1 MKQAADVPLLS
12 GSDVMKRGTLFL
24 LILFVLVFRESVSL
38 AGQNAVAPDPLGASL
53 TAWQNGDVSTAKE
66 LLSRLIAEGSED
78 ARVFYYRGILLEQFG
93 EDGGNDFQMG
103 AKLETQFSTT
113 SLVNRA
119 LEKIQGPVR
128 LKIQKTRIAA
138 RNAIKADPE
147 TARLK
152 VVYRDALELR
162 RQGNLAHAIELLK
175 NTTAGGSDPRYFYMY
190 GVTLAENGQTDDA
203 KAAFAEGLK
212 REQTTG
218 DAHLVSIALSEV
230 QGEIRRMIE
239 EQTQIDRGGEL
250 VTRQT
255 NNRENQRRALMSQD
269 QLLADA
275 NAAAE
280 AVLEQQQSMEEAR
293 TQAAADAI
301 LAKNKAREELEN
313 KINER
318 PSVVAAVEPEA
329 ANPDPDA
336 PMPADEEMTDALA
349 STKSDAPTNP
359 FLNGSKGASASS
371 LTAGPIDMAWLPA
384 DTDYL
389 MYARPA
395 DLLNSGFMKP
405 VIETPEFEESMS
417 KLTAQS
423 GILPTDLES
432 VTLGVGNAMGMLLP
446 MVAQMGSGQPMDP
459 ASASQQFMKANNS
472 MMVIRTNKPL
482 DIAQLMSATGA
493 TESTQD
499 EKVYYLLKAVEPA
512 GPPAPANAPPQ
523 PPMALFPVDES
534 TFLLSTEAAIQAAI
548 PNGPGESASEG
559 FGFVS
564 SGNHMVLAFSSP
576 LLAAMSGSIPEPQG
590 APPQV
595 AAFLAAIKGN
605 VSGAALQFEAGAD
618 LKVNISLNLTEASA
632 ATEANAALQQGVMMA
647 KQMAPILLG
656 QAPPEVQP
664 SLQQAVGS
672 LSSNADKT
680 LVTASL
686 NMPGSLVQVLKDN
699 PQLMNPPGGPPG
711 GPPGSAPPGAPLA
724 PRPLQ
729 Q

>member
-1 MKQAADVPLLS
+1 MPLLS

-24 LILFVLVFRESVSL
+24 LILFVLTFRDAVSL
-38 AGQNAVAPDPLGASL
+38 AGQNAVAPDPLDASL
-53 TAWQNGDVSTAKE
+53 TAWRNGDVSTAKE
-66 LLSRLIAEGSED
+66 LLSRLIADGSED

-103 AKLETQFSTT
+103 AKLETQFNTT
-113 SLVNRA
+113 SLVNRS

-162 RQGNLAHAIELLK
+162 RQGNLAGAIELLK
-175 NTTAGGSDPRYFYMY
+175 ETTAGGSDPRYFYMY

-301 LAKNKAREELEN
+301 LAENKAREDLEN

-318 PSVVAAVEPEA
+318 PSVVAAVEPKA

-349 STKSDAPTNP
+349 SNKSDAPANP
-359 FLNGSKGASASS
+359 FLSGSKGATGSS

-405 VIETPEFEESMS
+405 VIGTPEFEESMS

-482 DIAQLMSATGA
+482 DIAQLMTATGA

-548 PNGPGESASEG
+548 PNGPGESASAG

-564 SGNHMVLAFSSP
+564 SANHMVLAFSSP

-605 VSGAALQFEAGAD
+605 VSGAALQFEARAD

-686 NMPGSLVQVLKDN
+686 NVPGSLIQVLKDN
-699 PQLMNPPGGPPG
+699 PQLMTPPGGPPG
-711 GPPGSAPPGAPLA
+711 AAPPGAPPA
-724 PRPLQ
+724 PLP
-729 Q
+729 

>member
-1 MKQAADVPLLS
+1 
-12 GSDVMKRGTLFL
+12 MKRGTLFL
-24 LILFVLVFRESVSL
+24 LILFVLIFRDTVSL
-38 AGQNAVAPDPLGASL
+38 AGQNAVAPDPLDASL
-53 TAWQNGDVSTAKE
+53 TAWRNGDVSAAKE

-162 RQGNLAHAIELLK
+162 RQGNLAGAIELLK
-175 NTTAGGSDPRYFYMY
+175 ETTAGGSDPRYFYMY

-239 EQTQIDRGGEL
+239 EQTQIDRSGEL

-301 LAKNKAREELEN
+301 LAENKAREDLEN

-318 PSVVAAVEPEA
+318 PSVVAAVEPKA
-329 ANPDPDA
+329 ANPDPGA

-349 STKSDAPTNP
+349 STKSDAPKNP
-359 FLNGSKGASASS
+359 FLNGSKGAAGSS
-371 LTAGPIDMAWLPA
+371 LTAGPINMAWLPA

-405 VIETPEFEESMS
+405 LIETPEFEESMS

-523 PPMALFPVDES
+523 PPMALFPVDDS

-548 PNGPGESASEG
+548 PNGPGESASES

-686 NMPGSLVQVLKDN
+686 NVPGSLVQVLKDN

-711 GPPGSAPPGAPLA
+711 AAPPGAPPA
-724 PRPLQ
+724 PRP
-729 Q
+729 

>member
-1 MKQAADVPLLS
+1 MSSVLSAGDCSHHSVIMKQAADVPLLS

-38 AGQNAVAPDPLGASL
+38 AGQNAVAPDPLDASL
-53 TAWQNGDVSTAKE
+53 TAWRNGDVSTAKE
-66 LLSRLIAEGSED
+66 LLSRLAAEGSED

-162 RQGNLAHAIELLK
+162 RKGNLAGAIELLK
-175 NTTAGGSDPRYFYMY
+175 ETTAGGSDPRYFYMY

-280 AVLEQQQSMEEAR
+280 AVLEQQQSREEAR

-301 LAKNKAREELEN
+301 LAENKAREDLEN

-318 PSVVAAVEPEA
+318 PSVVAAVEPKA

-336 PMPADEEMTDALA
+336 PMPADKEMTDALA
-349 STKSDAPTNP
+349 SNKSDAPTNP
-359 FLNGSKGASASS
+359 FLNGSKGAAASS

-405 VIETPEFEESMS
+405 VIGTPEFEESMS

-548 PNGPGESASEG
+548 PNGPGESASAG

-564 SGNHMVLAFSSP
+564 SANHMVLAFSSP

-632 ATEANAALQQGVMMA
+632 ATEANAALQQGVIMA

-680 LVTASL
+680 LVTA
-686 NMPGSLVQVLKDN
+686 
-699 PQLMNPPGGPPG
+699 
-711 GPPGSAPPGAPLA
+711 
-724 PRPLQ
+724 
-729 Q
+729 

>member
-1 MKQAADVPLLS
+1 
-12 GSDVMKRGTLFL
+12 
-24 LILFVLVFRESVSL
+24 
-38 AGQNAVAPDPLGASL
+38 
-53 TAWQNGDVSTAKE
+53 
-66 LLSRLIAEGSED
+66 
-78 ARVFYYRGILLEQFG
+78 
-93 EDGGNDFQMG
+93 
-103 AKLETQFSTT
+103 
-113 SLVNRA
+113 
-119 LEKIQGPVR
+119 
-128 LKIQKTRIAA
+128 
-138 RNAIKADPE
+138 
-147 TARLK
+147 
-152 VVYRDALELR
+152 
-162 RQGNLAHAIELLK
+162 
-175 NTTAGGSDPRYFYMY
+175 
-190 GVTLAENGQTDDA
+190 
-203 KAAFAEGLK
+203 
-212 REQTTG
+212 
-218 DAHLVSIALSEV
+218 
-230 QGEIRRMIE
+230 
-239 EQTQIDRGGEL
+239 
-250 VTRQT
+250 
-255 NNRENQRRALMSQD
+255 
-269 QLLADA
+269 
-275 NAAAE
+275 
-280 AVLEQQQSMEEAR
+280 
-293 TQAAADAI
+293 
-301 LAKNKAREELEN
+301 
-313 KINER
+313 
-318 PSVVAAVEPEA
+318 
-329 ANPDPDA
+329 
-336 PMPADEEMTDALA
+336 
-349 STKSDAPTNP
+349 
-359 FLNGSKGASASS
+359 
-371 LTAGPIDMAWLPA
+371 
-384 DTDYL
+384 
-389 MYARPA
+389 
-395 DLLNSGFMKP
+395 
-405 VIETPEFEESMS
+405 
-417 KLTAQS
+417 
-423 GILPTDLES
+423 
-432 VTLGVGNAMGMLLP
+432 
-446 MVAQMGSGQPMDP
+446 MDP

-632 ATEANAALQQGVMMA
+632 ATDANAALQQGVMMA

-686 NMPGSLVQVLKDN
+686 NVPGSLVQVLKDN

-711 GPPGSAPPGAPLA
+711 SAPPGAPPA
-724 PRPLQ
+724 PLP
-729 Q
+729 

>member
-1 MKQAADVPLLS
+1 
-12 GSDVMKRGTLFL
+12 
-24 LILFVLVFRESVSL
+24 
-38 AGQNAVAPDPLGASL
+38 
-53 TAWQNGDVSTAKE
+53 
-66 LLSRLIAEGSED
+66 
-78 ARVFYYRGILLEQFG
+78 
-93 EDGGNDFQMG
+93 
-103 AKLETQFSTT
+103 
-113 SLVNRA
+113 
-119 LEKIQGPVR
+119 
-128 LKIQKTRIAA
+128 
-138 RNAIKADPE
+138 
-147 TARLK
+147 
-152 VVYRDALELR
+152 
-162 RQGNLAHAIELLK
+162 
-175 NTTAGGSDPRYFYMY
+175 
-190 GVTLAENGQTDDA
+190 
-203 KAAFAEGLK
+203 
-212 REQTTG
+212 
-218 DAHLVSIALSEV
+218 
-230 QGEIRRMIE
+230 
-239 EQTQIDRGGEL
+239 
-250 VTRQT
+250 
-255 NNRENQRRALMSQD
+255 
-269 QLLADA
+269 
-275 NAAAE
+275 
-280 AVLEQQQSMEEAR
+280 
-293 TQAAADAI
+293 
-301 LAKNKAREELEN
+301 
-313 KINER
+313 
-318 PSVVAAVEPEA
+318 
-329 ANPDPDA
+329 
-336 PMPADEEMTDALA
+336 MPADEEMTDALA
-349 STKSDAPTNP
+349 SNKSDAPTNP
-359 FLNGSKGASASS
+359 FLSGSKGATGSS
-371 LTAGPIDMAWLPA
+371 LTAGPINMAWLPA

-405 VIETPEFEESMS
+405 VIGTPEFEESMS

-482 DIAQLMSATGA
+482 DIAQLMTATGA

-499 EKVYYLLKAVEPA
+499 KKVYYLLKAVEPA

-548 PNGPGESASEG
+548 PNGPGESASAG

-564 SGNHMVLAFSSP
+564 SANHMVLAFSSP

-686 NMPGSLVQVLKDN
+686 NVPGSLVQVLKDN
-699 PQLMNPPGGPPG
+699 PQLMNPPGGPAG
-711 GPPGSAPPGAPLA
+711 AAPPGAPPA
-724 PRPLQ
+724 PLP
-729 Q
+729 